1 MAIPEGYRLLTVE
14 DVGKVFGVDL
24 EPSIF
29 IDSSATLTNSII
41 TASFVALDNS
51 NVDLNS
57 SNDLI
62 VGAYV
67 EDGWGYQIEFN
78 YGIYSYHFFV
88 KLGEFDQ
95 EYVDELNSVS
105 NINGTITAVGYNN
118 DDSWNNWLYVKDVDP
133 KTQFIT
139 GMNALAE
146 SIVNK
151 AGSSGKKT
159 IKEMKT
165 LVDGL
170 KTEFVTQEKTVT
182 PTKSS
187 QAVTPDSGK
196 DGLSKVTVNAI
207 PSNYITPSGSLEI
220 TENGTHDVTDK
231 ASVVVNVPSVVAEQW
246 NGAYEEIVSG
256 YTLTLNCTSDVLND
270 DTYMYSIDGGTTY
283 NQFTSEVMTLENITQ
298 IRFKTTAVS
307 HNYMKVGTT
316 SGGGEITAG
325 LQSAETENITLSS
338 DIAYYI
344 GRYTYVGGAD

>member
-1 MAIPEGYRLLTVE
+1 MSIPSGYRLLTAE
-14 DVGKVFGVDL
+14 DVGKVFGTDL
-24 EPSIF
+24 ESMVYFDEDVTPTFYLTSIG
-29 IDSSATLTNSII
+29 SLNLTN
-41 TASFVALDNS
+41 FCEEERGYLPVAEY
-51 NVDLNS
+51 NVS
-57 SNDLI
+57 S
-62 VGAYV
+62 
-67 EDGWGYQIEFN
+67 
-78 YGIYSYHFFV
+78 GIY
-88 KLGEFDQ
+88 
-95 EYVDELNSVS
+95 LNGSGYIYYEAGGIGFSPTEADLSGVE
-105 NINGTITAVGYNN
+105 ITSFNTDYN
-118 DDSWNNWLYVKDVDP
+118 WNNWFYVKDIVDP

-139 GMNALAE
+139 DMNGLAE

-187 QAVTPDSGK
+187 QAITPDSGK

-207 PSNYITPSGSLEI
+207 PSNYIIPSGSLNI
-220 TENGTHDVTDK
+220 TTNGTHDVTDK

-246 NGAYEEIVSG
+246 DGAYEEINSG
-256 YTLTLNCTSDVLND
+256 YIVTLNCTSDVLNS

-298 IRFKTTAVS
+298 IRFKTTASS

-316 SGGGEITAG
+316 FSGGEITAG

-344 GRYTYVGGAD
+344 SRYTQVGGAD